1 MAYNVKYRLVFS
13 DEIGRPIKVE
23 ILKKNYE
30 GAIQDVIG
38 TGNPL
43 TIKWDGDDDIYKPI
57 IGSRC
62 IIELFVTD
70 DIDYDEF
77 WRYDEREFKVRV
89 FKSTALEGEITW
101 DTAPFVYDLTDNN
114 WDNQVEGAAP
124 FFERIWEGYVVADRF
139 IEAMTPKPYPIKVE
153 AIDGLGTL
161 DLFDTPI
168 NLETAGDVVENLFFY
183 LKEILLLTGHEHD
196 IFISNPIKLAELIEP
211 DDSESIFH
219 QIDVNEYAFFTSKLI
234 PFSAKETL
242 EAILKITNSRIFHS
256 YGHWYIMNNSA
267 VIDNRINELT
277 EGESDEDNTQDDDAI
292 DPNAKVAPNV
302 EIVVNGIRAGV
313 DNTVDVPETFSLF
326 FDLIN
331 TGGEIETA
339 TWSYLNE
346 TVVQNLANPA
356 LFLTHSS
363 SFDDVTFSIT
373 CTNTLDDG
381 STGTSTDDV
390 IINIVPIELEE
401 GQEEGEINIIVNNT
415 IENTRVTPPNYSITF
430 IEEVDGDDFIGS
442 FVLSPLPN
450 YQIALSDVV
459 ASISD
464 SAYAVNKT
472 QNGNN
477 IVLTVTG
484 SFAGG
489 STQMFLNV
497 SGTAQQREY
506 DVTITIDNDILNS
519 SIVGGNT
526 VTMSAVY
533 QGSFTKTVRLSLNTG
548 YLISLDNISA
558 LFQTGDVAQRE
569 IREVLN
575 SDGTVNYNQVDIVFT
590 GVITSN
596 SNVTDT
602 LTLTGTAFSGAEAS
616 AFESNYYVPT
626 SYQTIQLWNIQ
637 RGSKLDGGI
646 YPLTETFHYS
656 SSATIGTPNTQILSG
671 FAGLNAIQNFKS
683 IKIAQQGHPY
693 PIDGLF
699 TVEFEYTDSNHQDFM
714 RLVTSNHDY
723 DNIVEIP
730 VTKVWNPNEC
740 LDIYIQP
747 RTALTSGSRT
757 VNIKLLTY
765 PSENEIVTYSATQT
779 TATVSYY

>member
-1 MAYNVKYRLVFS
+1 MAYNVKYQLVFS
-13 DEIGRPIKVE
+13 DEIGRPVKVE

-62 IIELFVTD
+62 IIELFITD
-70 DIDYDEF
+70 DVDYDEF

-101 DTAPFVYDLTDNN
+101 DTTPFVYDLTDND
-114 WDNQVEGAAP
+114 WDNQVEGTAP
-124 FFERIWEGYVVADRF
+124 FFERIWEGYVVSDRF
-139 IEAMTPKPYPIKVE
+139 IEAMTPKPYPIKIE
-153 AIDGLGTL
+153 AIDGLATL
-161 DLFDTPI
+161 DLEETPLNI
-168 NLETAGDVVENLFFY
+168 ETAGDVVEDLFFY
-183 LKEILLLTGHEHD
+183 IKEILLLTGHEHD
-196 IFISNPIKLAELIEP
+196 IFISNEIKISTGQTEAQ
-211 DDSESIFH
+211 SIFH
-219 QIDVNEYAFFTSKLI
+219 QIEANEYAFFTSKLI
-234 PFSAKETL
+234 PFNAKETL
-242 EAILKITNSRIFHS
+242 EAILKLTNARIFHS
-256 YGHWYIMNNSA
+256 NGHWYIMNNSA
-267 VIDNRINELT
+267 IIDNRINELT

-292 DPNAKVAPNV
+292 DPNARVAPNV

-313 DNTVDVPETFSLF
+313 DNIADVPETVSLYF
-326 FDLIN
+326 NLIN
-331 TGGEIETA
+331 TGGEIESA

-346 TVVQNLANPA
+346 TVVQNTSNPA
-356 LFLTHSS
+356 LFFPYSAD
-363 SFDDVTFSIT
+363 FDDVTFSIT

-390 IINIVPIELEE
+390 IVNIVPVDLPDE
-401 GQEEGEINIIVNNT
+401 GQEEGEISITVNNS
-415 IENTRVTPPNYSITF
+415 IDNTTVTPPSYSITF
-430 IEEVDGDDFIGS
+430 TEAIDGDAFIGS

-450 YQIALSDVV
+450 YQITLDDVV
-459 ASISD
+459 ATISD
-464 SAYAVNKT
+464 GDYAVNKT
-472 QNGNN
+472 QSGDD

-484 SFAGG
+484 NYQGG
-489 STQMFLNV
+489 IKNLILNIIG
-497 SGTAQQREY
+497 SIEQREY
-506 DVTITIDNDILNS
+506 DVTITIDNDIVNS

-548 YLISLDNISA
+548 YLISLDNISS
-558 LFQTGDVAQRE
+558 LFQTGDVAERE

-575 SDGTVNYNQVDIVFT
+575 FDGSVNYNQVDIVFT

-602 LTLTGTAFSGAEAS
+602 LYLTGLAFNGTEAS
-616 AFESNYYVPT
+616 GFESNYYVPT
-626 SYQTIQLWNIQ
+626 SYQTLQLWNLK
-637 RGSKLDGGI
+637 RGSKLDGI
-646 YPLTETFHYS
+646 ISALTETFHYS
-656 SSATIGTPNTQILSG
+656 SSATIGAPNTQILSG

-683 IKIAQQGHPY
+683 QRIAQQGHPY

-699 TVEFEYTDSNHQDFM
+699 TVEFEYPDSNHQDFM

-765 PSENEIVTYSATQT
+765 PSENEIVTYSATQEI
-779 TATVSYY
+779 ATVSYY